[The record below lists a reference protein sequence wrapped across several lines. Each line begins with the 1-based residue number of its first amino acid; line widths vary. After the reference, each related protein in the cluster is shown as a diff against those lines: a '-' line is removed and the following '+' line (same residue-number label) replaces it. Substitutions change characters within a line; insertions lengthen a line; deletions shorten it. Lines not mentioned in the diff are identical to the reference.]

1 MSINSKDRKVGV
13 IISHYLLTVILVA
26 FFVMLAGYIV
36 AQTVVLRIYSFSLT
50 EEYVD
55 DFCKEVEESTKN
67 YYAEYAQNAEKLLEN
82 EWEKYSVQQVLSD
95 LVYHNIESFKEIN
108 IVDKDGIVI
117 CSSVLDHEGFD
128 MYSNEFTAESMR
140 VFEGEEPYVQDMGIS
155 AFDGKTRMK
164 YVCVPFST
172 GDMMMHMGINEETY
186 FAVRNANIHERISN
200 KHIGRRGY
208 AIVCDRDRNVLGYT
222 EGSFEGDVFELTEL
236 LPDEDSEYHKT
247 KSAALGQM
255 SYIVSRVTPE
265 YYFIGVYPVV
275 ETRRSEVI
283 NTLLTITMFIIVLI
297 CIFVSLSHLMRHH
310 VVEDIEDINRSLLT
324 ITEGNLTKKVE
335 SYGSLEFCEL
345 SDGINKTVDKLKDMI
360 DEADERVRQEMEF
373 AKVIQTS
380 AVPNVFPPFPDKGSF
395 GLYAMMDTAKAVGG
409 DFYDFFMVSDD
420 TLALVIA
427 DVSDKGMPAALFM
440 MKAKTLIKAYAEEG
454 LSVEEAAAK
463 ANHDL
468 CEGNTAGMF
477 VTAWL
482 GFMNINTGLIGYVHA
497 GHTKPVLCS
506 AGKVEYVSQ
515 KKNLMLGGMPE
526 APYIRQELKLSPGD
540 CLFLYT
546 DGVTEAKSA
555 DGELYG
561 ESRLSNLLDNNIGQ
575 IGTVDS
581 NQYAESVCRLV
592 YEDVKSFAEGTEQSD
607 DITMLAV
614 RYSPLYMA

>member
-1 MSINSKDRKVGV
+1 MSINSKDKKVGA
-13 IISHYLLTVILVA
+13 IISHYLLTVMLVA
-26 FFVMLAGYIV
+26 FFVMLAGYII

-55 DFCKEVEESTKN
+55 GFSKEAEESIDIS
-67 YYAEYAQNAEKLLEN
+67 YADYAVNAKKMLESEGDRYTN
-82 EWEKYSVQQVLSD
+82 SEELSN
-95 LVYHNIESFKEIN
+95 LVYHNSSFMTEIN
-108 IVDKDGIVI
+108 IVGADGIVMY
-117 CSSVLDHEGFD
+117 SSVSDHAGFD
-128 MYSNEFTAESMR
+128 MYSNELTADCMR
-140 VFEGEEPYVQDMGIS
+140 AFEGTEAYVQGVDIS
-155 AFDGKTRMK
+155 PFDGITRMK
-164 YVCVPFST
+164 YVSVPFST
-172 GDMMMHMGINEETY
+172 GDRMLHMGINEDIY
-186 FAVRNANIHERISN
+186 VVNRNNDIRERISS

-208 AIVCDRDRNVLGYT
+208 VIVCDRDCNVIGCT
-222 EGSFEGDVFELTEL
+222 EGAFEGDVFEHTEL
-236 LPDEDSEYHKT
+236 LPDGDREYHKT
-247 KSAALGQM
+247 RSAALGQM
-255 SYIVSRVTPE
+255 SYIVSRVRPE
-265 YYFIGVYPVV
+265 YYFIGVYPVA

-283 NTLLTITMFIIVLI
+283 NTLLTITIFVVVMI
-297 CIFVSLSHLMRHH
+297 CIFISLSRLMRRH
-310 VVEDIEDINRSLLT
+310 VVEDIEDINRSLLN
-324 ITEGNLTKKVE
+324 ITEGDLTKKVE

-380 AVPNVFPPFPDKGSF
+380 AVPNVFPPFPDRGSF
-395 GLYAMMDTAKAVGG
+395 GLYALMDTAKAVGG

-454 LSVEEAAAK
+454 LPVEEVAAK
-463 ANHDL
+463 ANRDL

-482 GFMNINTGLIGYVHA
+482 GFMDINTGLIGYAHA

-506 AGKVEYVSQ
+506 AGKVEYISQ

-555 DGELYG
+555 SGELYG
-561 ESRLSNLLDNNIGQ
+561 ESRLSELLGKNIGQ
-575 IGTVDS
+575 IETTDS
-581 NQYAESVCRLV
+581 NRYTESVCRLV
-592 YEDVKSFAEGTEQSD
+592 YDDVKSFAEDAEQSD

-614 RYSPLYMA
+614 RYSPV

>member
-1 MSINSKDRKVGV
+1 MSINSKERKVGV
-13 IISHYLLTVILVA
+13 IISHYLLTVMLVA
-26 FFVMLAGYIV
+26 FFVMLTGYIV

-50 EEYVD
+50 REYVD
-55 DFCKEVEESTKN
+55 DFCKEAEDSVDLIYEDYATNGEKMVE
-67 YYAEYAQNAEKLLEN
+67 AGR
-82 EWEKYSVQQVLSD
+82 EKYSNTEELSHLVD
-95 LVYHNIESFKEIN
+95 LNSGAMTELN
-108 IVDKDGIVI
+108 IVSADGIVMY
-117 CSSVLDHEGFD
+117 SSVSDHVGFD
-128 MYSNEFTAESMR
+128 MYSNELTADSMR
-140 VFEGEEPYVQDMGIS
+140 AFEGTGAYMQGIGIS
-155 AFDGKTRMK
+155 PFDGKTRMK
-164 YVCVPFST
+164 YISVPYST
-172 GDMMMHMGINEETY
+172 GDLMMHMGIDEETY
-186 FAVRNANIHERISN
+186 FVNRNNDISERMSN

-208 AIVCDRDRNVLGYT
+208 VIVCDRDRNVIGCT

-236 LPDEDSEYHKT
+236 LPDGDRGYHKT
-247 KSAALGQM
+247 RSAMLGQM
-255 SYIVSRVTPE
+255 SYIVSRVTPD

-283 NTLLTITMFIIVLI
+283 NTLLTITMFVIVMI
-297 CIFVSLSHLMRHH
+297 CIFISLSRLMRRH

-324 ITEGNLTKKVE
+324 ITEGDLTKKVE

-345 SDGINKTVDKLKDMI
+345 SEGINKTVDKLKDMI

-380 AVPNVFPPFPDKGSF
+380 AVPNVFPPFPDMGSF
-395 GLYAMMDTAKAVGG
+395 GLYALMDTAKAVGG

-454 LSVEEAAAK
+454 LPIEEVAAK
-463 ANHDL
+463 ANRDL

-482 GFMNINTGLIGYVHA
+482 GFMDINTGVIGYVHA

-506 AGKVEYVSQ
+506 VSGVEYVSQ

-555 DGELYG
+555 SGVLYG
-561 ESRLSNLLDNNIGQ
+561 ESRLSELLGKNIGQ
-575 IGTVDS
+575 IETTDS
-581 NQYAESVCRLV
+581 NRYAESVCRLV
-592 YEDVKSFAEGTEQSD
+592 YDDVKSFAEDAEQSD

-614 RYSPLYMA
+614 RYTPV